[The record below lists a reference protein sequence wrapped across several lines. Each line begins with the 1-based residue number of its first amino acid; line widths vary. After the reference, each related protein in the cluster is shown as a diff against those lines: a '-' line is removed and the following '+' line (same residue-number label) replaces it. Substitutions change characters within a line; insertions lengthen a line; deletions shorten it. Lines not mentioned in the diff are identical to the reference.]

1 MSALVPSQSSLL
13 QRYLEVRRFTEQLRA
28 PLSAE
33 DCIVQSMPDVSPT
46 KWHLAHVTWFFE
58 TFVLKPRAA
67 RGLDYTVFDS
77 SFEYLFNS
85 YYNSVGAQYPR
96 ARRGLV
102 TRPNLETVL
111 AYREHVDQAM
121 ARVLG
126 TELSLEE
133 QAVVELGLHH
143 EQQHQELLLMDI
155 KHVLFQSPSFPC
167 YLTSAARNQT
177 AVTEE
182 GVEPTE
188 FLDFGGGLRA
198 LGHDGPG
205 FHFDNEG
212 PRHQVYL
219 EDYQLASRLVT
230 NGEFLEFIRDGG
242 YAQPLL
248 WLSDGW
254 ASVRAEGWNAP
265 LYWVE
270 RDGEFFEFTLR
281 GLERLDPSAPVCHV
295 SYFEA
300 DAFASWA
307 KARLPGEG
315 EWEAAAR
322 SSEGSLQEKPCGN
335 FVESAAL
342 HPQAASGTGLRQ
354 MQGDLWEWTASAYA
368 PYPGFK
374 VADGA
379 LGEYNGKF
387 MVSQQVLRG
396 GACVTSESHFRPSY
410 RNFFYPGQ
418 RWMFSGI
425 RLAR

>member
-1 MSALVPSQSSLL
+1 MSAPVPTPDPTASLT
-13 QRYLEVRRFTEQLRA
+13 QRYQAVRHFTERLRV
-28 PLSAE
+28 PLSPE
-33 DCIVQSMPDVSPT
+33 DCVVQSMPDVSPT

-67 RGLDYTVFDS
+67 AGFDYTVFDP

-102 TRPNLETVL
+102 TRPDLETVL
-111 AYREHVDQAM
+111 AYRVHVDRAM
-121 ARVLG
+121 ERLLESGLSASEQSVL
-126 TELSLEE
+126 
-133 QAVVELGLHH
+133 ELGLHH

-155 KHVLFQSPSFPC
+155 KHVLFQSPCCPA
-167 YLTSAARNQT
+167 YSADAAGKHAGPSSGN
-177 AVTEE
+177 VPP
-182 GVEPTE
+182 VE
-188 FLDFGGGLRA
+188 FLGFGGGLKA
-198 LGHDGPG
+198 LGHAGEG

-212 PRHQVYL
+212 PRHQVHL
-219 EDYQLASRLVT
+219 EDYRLASRLVT
-230 NGEFLEFIRDGG
+230 NGEYLEFVRDAG
-242 YAQPLL
+242 YSAPLL

-254 ASVRAEGWNAP
+254 ATVQREGWTAP

-281 GLERLDPSAPVCHV
+281 GLEPLDHSAPVCHV

-307 KARLPGEG
+307 RARLPNEA
-315 EWEAAAR
+315 EWEVAALTLDNPR
-322 SSEGSLQEKPCGN
+322 GN
-335 FVESAAL
+335 FVESGAL
-342 HPQAASGTGLRQ
+342 HPRPAVDVGLGQ
-354 MQGDLWEWTASAYA
+354 MWGDVWEWTASAYA
-368 PYPGFK
+368 PYPGFE
-374 VADGA
+374 AAAGA

-396 GACVTSESHFRPSY
+396 GACVTSQSHFRPTY

>member
-1 MSALVPSQSSLL
+1 MSAPVPSQSSLL

-67 RGLDYTVFDS
+67 RGLDYSVFDP

-111 AYREHVDQAM
+111 AYRQHVDQAM
-121 ARVLG
+121 TQVLG
-126 TELSLEE
+126 TELSAEE
-133 QAVVELGLHH
+133 HAVVELGLHH

-155 KHVLFQSPSFPC
+155 KHVLFQSPSFPV
-167 YLTSAARNQT
+167 YSADTARNQSR
-177 AVTEE
+177 AGSSDV
-182 GVEPTE
+182 GPTE
-188 FLDFGGGLRA
+188 FLDFGGGLKA
-198 LGHDGPG
+198 LGTDGPG

-212 PRHQVYL
+212 PRHQVHL
-219 EDYQLASRLVT
+219 EAYQLGSRLVT
-230 NGEFLEFIRDGG
+230 NGEFFEFMRDGG
-242 YAQPLL
+242 YSQPLL

-254 ASVRAEGWNAP
+254 ASVRAEGWSSP

-270 RDGEFFEFTLR
+270 REGEFYEFTLR
-281 GLERLDPSAPVCHV
+281 GLEPLDLAAPVCHV

-307 KARLPGEG
+307 KARLPGEA
-315 EWEAAAR
+315 EWEAAA
-322 SSEGSLQEKPCGN
+322 GSLGSVREKPCGN
-335 FVESAAL
+335 FVESGAL
-342 HPQAASGTGLRQ
+342 HPSAARGEGLRQ
-354 MQGDLWEWTASAYA
+354 MHGDVWEWTASAYA

-396 GACVTSESHFRPSY
+396 GACVTSGSHFRPTY

>member
-1 MSALVPSQSSLL
+1 MSAPVPSPDPLTSLA
-13 QRYLEVRRFTEQLRA
+13 QRYRTVRAFSEALRA

-33 DCIVQSMPDVSPT
+33 DCVVQSMPDVSPT

-58 TFVLKPRAA
+58 TFVLKPR
-67 RGLDYTVFDS
+67 GETGFDYEVFDP

-96 ARRGLV
+96 TRRGLV

-111 AYREHVDQAM
+111 RYRAHVDEA
-121 ARVLG
+121 LG
-126 TELSLEE
+126 RLFALELTKSE

-155 KHVLFQSPSFPC
+155 KHVLFQSPSFPA
-167 YLTSAARNQT
+167 YLENTARKDTVAAR
-177 AVTEE
+177 
-182 GVEPTE
+182 GVGAAE
-188 FLDFGGGLRA
+188 FLGFGGGLKS
-198 LGHDGPG
+198 LGHAGDG

-212 PRHQVYL
+212 PRHQVHL
-219 EDYQLASRLVT
+219 KDYRLASRLVT
-230 NGEFLEFIRDGG
+230 NGEFLEFVRDGG
-242 YAQPLL
+242 YRAPLL

-254 ASVRAEGWNAP
+254 AKVGNDGWSAP
-265 LYWVE
+265 LYWIE
-270 RDGEFFEFTLR
+270 RDGEFFEFTLH
-281 GLERLDPSAPVCHV
+281 GLEPLNLAAPVSHV

-307 KARLPGEG
+307 KARLPNEA
-315 EWEAAAR
+315 EWEAAAQTL
-322 SSEGSLQEKPCGN
+322 ENPQGN
-335 FVESAAL
+335 FVESDAL
-342 HPQAASGTGLRQ
+342 RPLPSSGAGLTQ
-354 MQGDLWEWTASAYA
+354 MYGDLWEWTASAYS

-374 VADGA
+374 AAAGA

-396 GACVTSESHFRPSY
+396 GACVTSQSHFRATY